1 VVLAFLAR
9 VLLWVQGLARVVI
22 AFLASIG
29 SWLQV
34 LVESDWTVT
43 WDVAFIVLTVLE
55 NEDYFHAWGVL
66 VLSIAGCIFA
76 NHLGQVITSIAS
88 VMNMRLFVL
97 AGKDNQEIKDN
108 IATLDGKVNDV
119 QTSVSALQ
127 QDVSTMQTSVSA
139 LQQDVRT
146 IRQTMETRVQN
157 METRVQNVETSVRNL
172 ETSVRQLA
180 TTQDI
185 RSMIEQAFRQLAP

>member
-1 VVLAFLAR
+1 
-9 VLLWVQGLARVVI
+9 
-22 AFLASIG
+22 
-29 SWLQV
+29 
-34 LVESDWTVT
+34 
-43 WDVAFIVLTVLE
+43 VLTVLE

-76 NHLGQVITSIAS
+76 NHLGQVISSIAS
-88 VMNMRLFVL
+88 FMNMRLFVL

-119 QTSVSALQ
+119 KTSVSALQQDVSTMQTSVSALQ